1 MKQAIT
7 KTVKTGIA
15 TSIAN
20 RGLNAKYPWLNS
32 PEDFNF
38 EPIVNIAHKI
48 YDLTG
53 LTLSGY
59 TLESDDVINWRHTLI
74 FPFNSAFPHELN
86 MSTLVNTLKT
96 AVTSEFGDVSVVLK
110 GVGMNIRL
118 IIII

>member
-38 EPIVNIAHKI
+38 EPVVNIAHKI
-48 YDLTG
+48 YELTG
-53 LTLSGY
+53 LTLSSY
-59 TLESDDVINWRHTLI
+59 ILESENVINWRHTLI
-74 FPFNSAFPHELN
+74 FPFNSAFPYELN
-86 MSTLVNTLKT
+86 MNTLCTTLRT
-96 AVTSEFGDVSVVLK
+96 AVASEFGEVYVVLK

-118 IIII
+118 IITV